1 MAEVQVEER
10 SAAAGSVFVRGR
22 RWWRALS
29 WPRRAGFLAFCAL
42 ASWMLVKAAEMALLI
57 GLFLTY
63 SGPPRRAF
71 DAVEWKTAGGRE
83 IDAQSLQAIRREMVE
98 DLLARRE
105 LEGRSE
111 AEVRELLGPPDLET
125 PSRDQ
130 TGARWTF
137 FLGVSHSLL
146 GDSEQLTVRF
156 DAAGCFTDAN
166 LYKH

>member
-1 MAEVQVEER
+1 MAEVQVEEP

-29 WPRRAGFLAFCAL
+29 WPRRACFLAICVL
-42 ASWMLVKAAEMALLI
+42 GSWMLVKAAKMALLI
-57 GLFLTY
+57 RLVLTHAW
-63 SGPPRRAF
+63 PPRRAF
-71 DAVEWKTAGGRE
+71 DAVEWKSAGGRE
-83 IDAQSLQAIRREMVE
+83 IDAQGLQAIRREMVE

-105 LEGRSE
+105 LEGRPQ

-130 TGARWTF
+130 TGVRWTF
-137 FLGVSHSLL
+137 FLGVTHSLL
-146 GDSEQLTVRF
+146 GDSEQLTVSF
-156 DAAGCFTDAN
+156 DAAGCFTDAY